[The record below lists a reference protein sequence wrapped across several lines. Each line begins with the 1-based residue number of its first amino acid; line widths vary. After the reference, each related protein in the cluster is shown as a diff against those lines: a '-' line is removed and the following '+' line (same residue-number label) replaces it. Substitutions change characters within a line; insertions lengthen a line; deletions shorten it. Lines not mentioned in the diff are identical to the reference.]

1 MPVSDGRKKIWI
13 VRLTEK
19 NAVDSLLDMNAAHL
33 SKSFGLPATPA
44 ATCGDP
50 LCFACLHGVCDA
62 ARAAERAEMER
73 CAPELAPLSDAEIA
87 AIGDV
92 LDAETFTLIAEAA

>member
-1 MPVSDGRKKIWI
+1 
-13 VRLTEK
+13 
-19 NAVDSLLDMNAAHL
+19 MNAAHL

-62 ARAAERAEMER
+62 ARAAERADAEAH
-73 CAPELAPLSDAEIA
+73 APELAPLSDAEIA
-87 AIGDV
+87 AIGDA
-92 LDAETFTLIAEAA
+92 LDAEFSTFAREAA